1 MPDDANSN
9 TPKENVEVTKNG
21 KKVIPED
28 FKEAFTKE
36 DGKDVTTATL
46 LSNEAIEEIIKKNI
60 YKDVTEE
67 PTLK

>member
-60 YKDVTEE
+60 YKDVAEE
-67 PTLK
+67 PSLK